1 MLQFVTMP
9 KQKPQRKLKIKPDVP
24 AANEEELVRNQT
36 ADILRS
42 YSGERRNLIPILQD
56 IQSRFGYLP
65 QEAIRQ
71 AAKFTRITEIGVL
84 GVATFYN
91 QFRFNPPGKH
101 PIKVCLGTACHMK
114 GGQIILEAWQRRLG
128 INVGETTLDREFS
141 LDRVACVG
149 CCAMAPVTVVEENI
163 QGKVSPT
170 RVDGILLSFDI
181 EKKQQETT
189 EGDS

>member
-1 MLQFVTMP
+1 MP
-9 KQKPQRKLKIKPDVP
+9 KQKPRRKLKVKPDVP
-24 AANEEELVRNQT
+24 SADEEALVRNQT

-65 QEAIRQ
+65 PEAIRQ
-71 AAKFTRITEIGVL
+71 AAKFMRITEIGVL

-91 QFRFNPPGKH
+91 QFRFNPPWKH
-101 PIKVCLGTACHMK
+101 PIKVCLGTACHMR
-114 GGQIILEAWQRRLG
+114 GGQIILEAWQRRLC

-170 RVDGILLSFDI
+170 RVDGILLAFDI
-181 EKKQQETT
+181 EKKQQETA

>member
-1 MLQFVTMP
+1 MP
-9 KQKPQRKLKIKPDVP
+9 KQKPQRKPRVKPDVS
-24 AANEEELVRNQT
+24 AADEEELVRNQT

-56 IQSRFGYLP
+56 IQSSFGYLP

-71 AAKFTRITEIGVL
+71 AAKFMRITEIEVL

-181 EKKQQETT
+181 EKKQQEAK
-189 EGDS
+189 EDDS